1 MKGIVMKRVKDF
13 IKDHPVLM
21 EIGFYIANFILNT
34 LAFIIPPKKKSMIF
48 VSLGG
53 RNFDDSPKALY
64 DSIIN
69 DPFFDGWDLIWAFQ
83 KPEEFMLPRGRV
95 IQFGNLKYWKTLILT
110 YVWVGN
116 GGLDLGLALNPK
128 RRIIVNTWHGSV
140 LKNGGGEENANAVL
154 KNYRTKKRIDH
165 RTIRCAQND
174 YDILHHGRLFRAD
187 EKCFLKCGLPRNDI
201 LLEYTRE
208 DKIRIME
215 NLKIGENKKV
225 ILYMPTYREYLID
238 ENHDTYIAPP
248 ISLKKWEKELSENYV
263 LLIRAHYEVSA
274 ALKIESNDFVRDVSS
289 YQPLSE
295 LYYLADFLIT
305 DYSCCIYDY
314 AILGKPFFSF
324 AYDREEYESKR
335 GLYFKLE
342 DVMPCG
348 VYTTEDEILERI
360 RSSDYEAD
368 CITVQK
374 FRRDRVPYY
383 GHATAAVID
392 AIKKK
397 IAG

>member
-1 MKGIVMKRVKDF
+1 
-13 IKDHPVLM
+13 M

-34 LAFIIPPKKKSMIF
+34 LAFIVPPKKKSMIF

-83 KPEEFMLPRGRV
+83 KPEEFVIPKGRI
-95 IQFGNLKYWKTLILT
+95 IQFGNLKYWSTLIKT

-116 GGLDLGLALNPK
+116 GELDLGLALNPR
-128 RRIIVNTWHGSV
+128 RRIVVNTWHGSV

-154 KNYRTKKRIDH
+154 KNYRTKKRIDY
-165 RTIRCAQND
+165 RTIRCAQNE
-174 YDILHHGRLFRAD
+174 YDIIHHGRLFRAD
-187 EKCFLKCGLPRNDI
+187 GKCFLKCGLPRNDV
-201 LLEYTRE
+201 LLEYNRE
-208 DKIRIME
+208 DKNRIRE
-215 NLKIGENKKV
+215 KLKIGDNKKV

-248 ISLKKWEKELSENYV
+248 ISLAKWEKELSDNYV

-274 ALKIESNDFVRDVSS
+274 ALNIKPNDFIRDVSS

-314 AILGKPFFSF
+314 AILGKPFYSF

-335 GLYFKLE
+335 GLYFTLE
-342 DVMPCG
+342 EVMPCG
-348 VYTTEDEILERI
+348 VYTTEDEILDRI
-360 RSSDYEAD
+360 ESADYDAD
-368 CITVQK
+368 CAAVRK
-374 FRRDRVPYY
+374 FRQERVPYY

-392 AIKKK
+392 EMKKR